1 MIYKQIVLYLQ
12 KKIEIAALNLMK
24 NSKDHIDPKVS
35 SQSTT
40 VTIDISTEIAA
51 FFTSNDI
58 DIVDNITLCYNR

>member
-1 MIYKQIVLYLQ
+1 
-12 KKIEIAALNLMK
+12 MK